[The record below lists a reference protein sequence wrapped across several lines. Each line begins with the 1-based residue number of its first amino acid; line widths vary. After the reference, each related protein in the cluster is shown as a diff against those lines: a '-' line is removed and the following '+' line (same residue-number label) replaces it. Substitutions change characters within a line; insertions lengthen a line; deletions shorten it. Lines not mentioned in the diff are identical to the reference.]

1 MILATQSNRCHGAG
15 FKSRFSCSAD
25 MEAQYVVAIAIV
37 ILGVVIWGLKKYQV
51 LNADGKIT
59 LDEILSTAI
68 EAEDVSDDAV
78 KEIQAIVEKSK
89 AAEAEAAAAEA
100 AEVETDAGN

>member
-1 MILATQSNRCHGAG
+1 
-15 FKSRFSCSAD
+15 